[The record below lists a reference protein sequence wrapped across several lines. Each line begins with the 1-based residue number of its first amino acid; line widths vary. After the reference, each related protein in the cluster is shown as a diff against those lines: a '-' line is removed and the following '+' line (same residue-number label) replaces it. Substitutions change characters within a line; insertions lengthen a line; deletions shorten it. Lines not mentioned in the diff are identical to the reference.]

1 MSKYSSNVTN
11 TLSPQ
16 GIQKVVSDA
25 AKAWEEVQKLNEQIK
40 STEDESMNY
49 SVACGRVVHN

>member
-25 AKAWEEVQKLNEQIK
+25 TKAWEEVQKLNEQIK
-40 STEDESMNY
+40 SLN
-49 SVACGRVVHN
+49 